1 MSSSRNAFQRK
12 PALLWTLI
20 ALVVALAVLVV
31 IAVVRSGDD
40 DSPSASDQDAVHGP
54 QAPDSA
60 NSGSASK
67 GSANSGSDTASHNG
81 EYSPEQ
87 ARELA
92 EKVEP
97 GTNFAQPKSPDATI
111 IGPGKEITSNDDI
124 LNVHRRNAEDPFAM
138 GALDAPVVL
147 SEFSDFECPFCT
159 RFAVETA
166 PKLKEKFVDTG
177 LLRIEWN
184 DLPVNGPHAETGA
197 QAGRAAGKQGK
208 FYEFHDVL
216 YNNTYDNQSGGH
228 PGYDLDDYLRFAE
241 EAGIKDLEQFRSEI
255 ENEQYRDVV
264 RQALHYASSIGMRGT
279 PAFIV
284 GDRFI
289 SGAQPYEVFEDE
301 IYRQLAKVA
310 DGTVPRPE
318 SQ

>member
-12 PALLWTLI
+12 PALLWTLV
-20 ALVVALAVLVV
+20 ALVVALAVLIVV
-31 IAVVRSGDD
+31 AVVRSGDD
-40 DSPSASDQDAVHGP
+40 ESMSAGGQDAMHGP
-54 QAPDSA
+54 QAPSSAQSGNSDSQ
-60 NSGSASK
+60 STPMPG
-67 GSANSGSDTASHNG
+67 G

-92 EKVEP
+92 KQVEP
-97 GTNFAQPKSPDATI
+97 GTDFSRPNSPDPTI
-111 IGPGKEITSNDDI
+111 IGPGAEITSNDDI

-197 QAGRAAGKQGK
+197 QAGRAAGNQGK

-216 YNNTYDNQSGGH
+216 YNNTYDNQTGGH
-228 PGYDLDDYLRFAE
+228 PGYDVADYVRFAK
-241 EAGIKDLEQFRSEI
+241 EAGIEDLEKFRTEI
-255 ENEQYRDVV
+255 ENEEYRDVV

-279 PAFIV
+279 PAFIL

-301 IYRQLAKVA
+301 VYRQLAKVA
-310 DGTVPRPE
+310 DGTVPHPT
-318 SQ
+318 SK

>member
-12 PALLWTLI
+12 PALLWTLV
-20 ALVVALAVLVV
+20 ALVVALAVLIVV
-31 IAVVRSGDD
+31 AVVRSGDD
-40 DSPSASDQDAVHGP
+40 ESMSAGGQDAMHGP
-54 QAPDSA
+54 QAPSSAQSGNSDSQ
-60 NSGSASK
+60 STPMPG
-67 GSANSGSDTASHNG
+67 G

-92 EKVEP
+92 KQVEP
-97 GTNFAQPKSPDATI
+97 GTDFSRPNSPDPTI
-111 IGPGKEITSNDDI
+111 IGPGAEITSNDDI

-197 QAGRAAGKQGK
+197 QAGRAAGNQGK

-216 YNNTYDNQSGGH
+216 YNNTYDSQTGGH
-228 PGYDLDDYLRFAE
+228 PGYDVADYVRFAK
-241 EAGIKDLEQFRSEI
+241 EAGIEDLEKFRTEI

-279 PAFIV
+279 PAFIL

-301 IYRQLAKVA
+301 VYRQLAKVA
-310 DGTVPRPE
+310 DGTVPHPK
-318 SQ
+318 SK

>member
-12 PALLWTLI
+12 PALLWTLV
-20 ALVVALAVLVV
+20 ALVVALAVLIVV
-31 IAVVRSGDD
+31 AVVRSGDD
-40 DSPSASDQDAVHGP
+40 ESMSAGGQDAMHGP
-54 QAPDSA
+54 QAPSSAQSGNSDSQ
-60 NSGSASK
+60 STPMPG
-67 GSANSGSDTASHNG
+67 G

-92 EKVEP
+92 KQVEP
-97 GTNFAQPKSPDATI
+97 GTDFSRPNSPDPTI
-111 IGPGKEITSNDDI
+111 IGPGAEITSNDDI

-197 QAGRAAGKQGK
+197 QAGRAAGNQGK

-216 YNNTYDNQSGGH
+216 YNNTYDNQTGGH
-228 PGYDLDDYLRFAE
+228 PGYDVADYVRFAK
-241 EAGIKDLEQFRSEI
+241 EAGIEDLEKFRTEI
-255 ENEQYRDVV
+255 ENEEYRDVV

-279 PAFIV
+279 PAFIL

-301 IYRQLAKVA
+301 VYRQLSKVA
-310 DGTVPRPE
+310 DGTVPHPT
-318 SQ
+318 SK

>member
-12 PALLWTLI
+12 PALLWTLV
-20 ALVVALAVLVV
+20 ALVVALAVLIIV
-31 IAVVRSGDD
+31 AVVRSGDD
-40 DSPSASDQDAVHGP
+40 ESMSAGGQDAMHGP
-54 QAPDSA
+54 QAPSSAQSGNSDSQ
-60 NSGSASK
+60 STPMPG
-67 GSANSGSDTASHNG
+67 G

-92 EKVEP
+92 KQVEP
-97 GTNFAQPKSPDATI
+97 GTDFSRPNSPDPTI
-111 IGPGKEITSNDDI
+111 IGPGAEITSNDDI

-197 QAGRAAGKQGK
+197 QAGRAAGNQGK

-216 YNNTYDNQSGGH
+216 YNNTYDNQTGGH
-228 PGYDLDDYLRFAE
+228 PGYDVADYVRFAK
-241 EAGIKDLEQFRSEI
+241 EAGIEDLEKFRTEI
-255 ENEQYRDVV
+255 ENEEYRDVV

-279 PAFIV
+279 PAFIL

-301 IYRQLAKVA
+301 VYRQLAKVA
-310 DGTVPRPE
+310 DGTVPHPK
-318 SQ
+318 SK

>member
-12 PALLWTLI
+12 PALLWTLV
-20 ALVVALAVLVV
+20 ALVVALAVLIVV
-31 IAVVRSGDD
+31 AVVRSGDD
-40 DSPSASDQDAVHGP
+40 ESMSAGGQDAMHGP
-54 QAPDSA
+54 QAPSSAQSGNSDSQ
-60 NSGSASK
+60 STPMPG
-67 GSANSGSDTASHNG
+67 G

-92 EKVEP
+92 KQVEP
-97 GTNFAQPKSPDATI
+97 GTDFSRPNSPDPPI
-111 IGPGKEITSNDDI
+111 IGPGAEITSNDDI

-197 QAGRAAGKQGK
+197 QAGRAAGNQGK

-216 YNNTYDNQSGGH
+216 YNNTYDNQTGGH
-228 PGYDLDDYLRFAE
+228 PGYDVADYVRFAK
-241 EAGIKDLEQFRSEI
+241 EAGIEDLEKFRTEI

-279 PAFIV
+279 PAFIL

-301 IYRQLAKVA
+301 VYRQLAKVA
-310 DGTVPRPE
+310 DGTVPHPK
-318 SQ
+318 SK

>member
-1 MSSSRNAFQRK
+1 MSSSCNAFQRK

-31 IAVVRSGDD
+31 VAVVRSSDD

-60 NSGSASK
+60 NSSST
-67 GSANSGSDTASHNG
+67 NSGSDAASHNG
-81 EYSPEQ
+81 EYSPEK

-97 GTNFAQPKSPDATI
+97 GTNFAKPESPDATI

-124 LNVHRRNAEDPFAM
+124 LNVHRRNAEDPFAV

-159 RFAVETA
+159 RYAVETA
-166 PKLKEKFVDTG
+166 SKLKEKFVDTG

-216 YNNTYDNQSGGH
+216 YNNTYNNQSGGH
-228 PGYDLDDYLRFAE
+228 PSYDVDDYVRFAE
-241 EAGIKDLEQFRSEI
+241 EAGIEDVEQFRSEI

-264 RQALHYASSIGMRGT
+264 RQALQYASSIGMRGT

-289 SGAQPYEVFEDE
+289 AGAHPYEAFEDE

-310 DGTVPRPE
+310 DGTVPRPD

>member
-12 PALLWTLI
+12 PALLWTLV
-20 ALVVALAVLVV
+20 ALVVALAVLIVV
-31 IAVVRSGDD
+31 AVVRSGDD
-40 DSPSASDQDAVHGP
+40 ESMSAGGQDAMHGP
-54 QAPDSA
+54 QAPSSAQSGNSDSQ
-60 NSGSASK
+60 STPMPG
-67 GSANSGSDTASHNG
+67 G

-92 EKVEP
+92 KQVEP
-97 GTNFAQPKSPDATI
+97 GTDFSRPNSPDPTI
-111 IGPGKEITSNDDI
+111 IGPGAEITSNDDI

-197 QAGRAAGKQGK
+197 QAGRAAGNQGK

-216 YNNTYDNQSGGH
+216 YNNTYDNQTGGH
-228 PGYDLDDYLRFAE
+228 PGYDVADYVRFAK
-241 EAGIKDLEQFRSEI
+241 EAGIEDLEKFRTEI

-279 PAFIV
+279 PAFIL

-301 IYRQLAKVA
+301 VYRQLAKVA
-310 DGTVPRPE
+310 DGTVPHPK
-318 SQ
+318 SK

>member
-20 ALVVALAVLVV
+20 ALVVALAVLIAV
-31 IAVVRSGDD
+31 AVVRSGGDE
-40 DSPSASDQDAVHGP
+40 STSAGGQDAMHGP
-54 QAPDSA
+54 QAPSSAQSGNSDSQ
-60 NSGSASK
+60 STPMPG
-67 GSANSGSDTASHNG
+67 G

-92 EKVEP
+92 KQVEP
-97 GTNFAQPKSPDATI
+97 GTDFSRPNSPDPTI
-111 IGPGKEITSNDDI
+111 IGPGAEITSNDDI

-197 QAGRAAGKQGK
+197 QAGRAAGNQGK

-216 YNNTYDNQSGGH
+216 YNNTYDNQTGGH
-228 PGYDLDDYLRFAE
+228 PGYDVADYVRFAK
-241 EAGIKDLEQFRSEI
+241 EAGIEDLEKFRTEI
-255 ENEQYRDVV
+255 ENEEYRDVV

-279 PAFIV
+279 PAFIL

-301 IYRQLAKVA
+301 VYRQLAKVA
-310 DGTVPRPE
+310 DGTVPHPK
-318 SQ
+318 SK

>member
-12 PALLWTLI
+12 PALLWTLV
-20 ALVVALAVLVV
+20 ALVVALAVLIVV
-31 IAVVRSGDD
+31 AVVRSGDD
-40 DSPSASDQDAVHGP
+40 ESMSAGGQDAMHGP
-54 QAPDSA
+54 QAPSSAQSGNSDSQ
-60 NSGSASK
+60 STPMPG
-67 GSANSGSDTASHNG
+67 G

-92 EKVEP
+92 KRVEP
-97 GTNFAQPKSPDATI
+97 GTDFSRPNSPDPTI
-111 IGPGKEITSNDDI
+111 IGPGAEITSNDDI

-197 QAGRAAGKQGK
+197 QAGRAAGNQGK

-216 YNNTYDNQSGGH
+216 YNNTYDNQTGGH
-228 PGYDLDDYLRFAE
+228 PGYDVADYVRFAK
-241 EAGIKDLEQFRSEI
+241 EAGIEDLEKFRTEI
-255 ENEQYRDVV
+255 ENEEYRDVV

-279 PAFIV
+279 PAFIL

-301 IYRQLAKVA
+301 VYRQLAKVA
-310 DGTVPRPE
+310 DGTVPHPK
-318 SQ
+318 SK

>member
-20 ALVVALAVLVV
+20 ALVVALAVLIAV
-31 IAVVRSGDD
+31 AVVRSGGDE
-40 DSPSASDQDAVHGP
+40 SMSAGGQDAMHGP
-54 QAPDSA
+54 QAPSSAQSGNSDSQ
-60 NSGSASK
+60 STPMPG
-67 GSANSGSDTASHNG
+67 G

-92 EKVEP
+92 KQVEP
-97 GTNFAQPKSPDATI
+97 GTDFSRPNSPDPTI
-111 IGPGKEITSNDDI
+111 IGPGAEITSNDDI

-197 QAGRAAGKQGK
+197 QAGRAAGNQGK

-216 YNNTYDNQSGGH
+216 YNNTYDNQTGGH
-228 PGYDLDDYLRFAE
+228 PGYDVADYVRFAK
-241 EAGIKDLEQFRSEI
+241 EAGIEDLEKFRTEI
-255 ENEQYRDVV
+255 ENEEYRDVV

-279 PAFIV
+279 PAFIL

-301 IYRQLAKVA
+301 VYRQLAKVA
-310 DGTVPRPE
+310 DGTVPHPK
-318 SQ
+318 SK

>member
-20 ALVVALAVLVV
+20 ALVVALAVLIAV
-31 IAVVRSGDD
+31 AVVRSGGDE
-40 DSPSASDQDAVHGP
+40 SMSAGGQDAMHGP
-54 QAPDSA
+54 QAPSSAQSGNSDSQ
-60 NSGSASK
+60 STPMPG
-67 GSANSGSDTASHNG
+67 G

-92 EKVEP
+92 KQVEP
-97 GTNFAQPKSPDATI
+97 GTDFSRPNSPDPTI
-111 IGPGKEITSNDDI
+111 IGPGAEITSNDDI

-197 QAGRAAGKQGK
+197 QAGRAAGNQGK

-216 YNNTYDNQSGGH
+216 YNNTYDNQTGGH
-228 PGYDLDDYLRFAE
+228 PGYDVADYVRFAK
-241 EAGIKDLEQFRSEI
+241 EAGIEDLEKFRTEI
-255 ENEQYRDVV
+255 ENEEYRDVV

-279 PAFIV
+279 PAFIL

-301 IYRQLAKVA
+301 VYRQLAKVA
-310 DGTVPRPE
+310 DGTVPNPK
-318 SQ
+318 SK

>member
-20 ALVVALAVLVV
+20 ALVVALAVLIVV
-31 IAVVRSGDD
+31 AVVRSGGDE
-40 DSPSASDQDAVHGP
+40 STSAGGQDAMHGP
-54 QAPDSA
+54 KVPSSAQSGNSDSQ
-60 NSGSASK
+60 STPMPG
-67 GSANSGSDTASHNG
+67 G

-92 EKVEP
+92 KQVEP
-97 GTNFAQPKSPDATI
+97 GTDFSRPNSPDPTI
-111 IGPGKEITSNDDI
+111 IGPGAEITSNDDI

-197 QAGRAAGKQGK
+197 QAGRAAGNQGK

-216 YNNTYDNQSGGH
+216 YNNTYDNQTGGH
-228 PGYDLDDYLRFAE
+228 PGYDVADYVRFAK
-241 EAGIKDLEQFRSEI
+241 EAGIEDLEKFRTEI
-255 ENEQYRDVV
+255 ENEEYRDVV

-279 PAFIV
+279 PAFIL

-301 IYRQLAKVA
+301 VYRQLAKVA
-310 DGTVPRPE
+310 DGTVPHPK
-318 SQ
+318 SK

>member
-1 MSSSRNAFQRK
+1 M
-12 PALLWTLI
+12 
-20 ALVVALAVLVV
+20 
-31 IAVVRSGDD
+31 
-40 DSPSASDQDAVHGP
+40 
-54 QAPDSA
+54 
-60 NSGSASK
+60 
-67 GSANSGSDTASHNG
+67 
-81 EYSPEQ
+81 
-87 ARELA
+87 
-92 EKVEP
+92 
-97 GTNFAQPKSPDATI
+97 
-111 IGPGKEITSNDDI
+111 
-124 LNVHRRNAEDPFAM
+124 HRRNAEDPFAV

-159 RFAVETA
+159 RYAVETA

-216 YNNTYDNQSGGH
+216 YNNTYNNQSGGH
-228 PGYDLDDYLRFAE
+228 PSYDVDDYVRFAE
-241 EAGIKDLEQFRSEI
+241 EAGIEDVEQFRSEI

-264 RQALHYASSIGMRGT
+264 RQALQYASSIGMRGT

-289 SGAQPYEVFEDE
+289 AGAQPYEAFEDE

-310 DGTVPRPE
+310 DGTVPRPD

>member
-20 ALVVALAVLVV
+20 ALVVALAVLIVV
-31 IAVVRSGDD
+31 AVVRSGDD
-40 DSPSASDQDAVHGP
+40 ESMSAGGQDAMHGP
-54 QAPDSA
+54 QAPSSAQSGNSDSQ
-60 NSGSASK
+60 STPIPG
-67 GSANSGSDTASHNG
+67 G

-92 EKVEP
+92 KQVEP
-97 GTNFAQPKSPDATI
+97 GTDFAQPNSPDPTI
-111 IGPGKEITSNDDI
+111 IGPGAEITSNDDI

-197 QAGRAAGKQGK
+197 QAGRAAGNQGK

-216 YNNTYDNQSGGH
+216 YNNTYDNQTGGH
-228 PGYDLDDYLRFAE
+228 PGYDVTDYVRFAK
-241 EAGIKDLEQFRSEI
+241 EAGIEDLEKFRTEI
-255 ENEQYRDVV
+255 EDEEYRDVV

-279 PAFIV
+279 PAFIL

-301 IYRQLAKVA
+301 VYRQLAKVA
-310 DGTVPRPE
+310 DGTVPHPK
-318 SQ
+318 SK